1 VLLPAVGNK
10 DATPKVNKRHPHLH
24 RACFLQ
30 GMISLDQQEKLK
42 ELADSMMVTA

>member
-1 VLLPAVGNK
+1 MLSVA
-10 DATPKVNKRHPHLH
+10 
-24 RACFLQ
+24 ACCVQ